1 MAVLA
6 SKRVTKND
14 TSKMFLDANRMLIC
28 IVLLCDREECREGLF
43 MGAFQKFVEMAT
55 DTKYVPVGRKC
66 DICGNKLGF
75 FYTGFWSVNAK
86 QLRDCVLCNDCDK
99 KLDLL
104 LKHHNRWIKKA
115 VRKEMPFSLYTPA
128 KKLLIDLNGVKQ
140 CFEFAKAFGT
150 EYLSSFGEEY
160 GSIFYAQEAFHLD
173 TPPLMVGIKRSKLLN
188 NKMVVFGYVQMGCFK
203 QGDKVLIDLGKR
215 VVEASVLEA
224 YVYDCKEN
232 TLTVNL
238 RANMGKQRLDQW
250 QIGWLALN
258 TEEDLPDTV
267 TVVGLATSG

>member
-1 MAVLA
+1 
-6 SKRVTKND
+6 
-14 TSKMFLDANRMLIC
+14 
-28 IVLLCDREECREGLF
+28 
-43 MGAFQKFVEMAT
+43 MGAFQKFVEVAT

-86 QLRDCVLCNDCDK
+86 QLMDCVLCNDCDK
-99 KLDLL
+99 KLNLL
-104 LKHHNRWIKKA
+104 LKHRNRWIKKA
-115 VRKEMPFSLYTPA
+115 VRKEKPFSLYTPA
-128 KKLLIDLNGVKQ
+128 QKHLIDLNGIKQ

-160 GSIFYAQEAFHLD
+160 GSIFYSQEAFHLD

-203 QGDKVLIDLGKR
+203 QGNKVLIDLGKR

-224 YVYDCKEN
+224 YVYDCEEN

-238 RANMGKQRLDQW
+238 RSNMGKQRLDQW
-250 QIGWLALN
+250 QVGWLALD
-258 TEEDLPDTV
+258 TEEDLPDIV
-267 TVVGLATSG
+267 TVVGSAAPG